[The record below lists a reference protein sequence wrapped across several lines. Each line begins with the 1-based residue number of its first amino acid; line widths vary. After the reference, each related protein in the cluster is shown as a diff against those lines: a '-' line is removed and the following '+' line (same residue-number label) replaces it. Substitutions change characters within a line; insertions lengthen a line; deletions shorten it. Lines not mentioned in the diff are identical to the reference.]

1 MNSFYS
7 QQAGCTVRWH
17 DLPGS
22 GDPVVFIHG
31 LGCAS
36 SYEYPRVVRDP
47 LFGAR
52 RAILIDLPGSG
63 YSDKPE
69 HYSYKTT
76 DQAHVV
82 AELIDH
88 LKLDSFWLYGHSM
101 GGSIAIETA
110 AREGA
115 DGVRTQFSRG
125 WGHVQPV
132 NRGAKRATV
141 SGSGLR
147 RHAQRRKN
155 GVGRVPAE
163 QCGLCRLARCI
174 QPGGRR

>member
-52 RAILIDLPGSG
+52 RAILIDCPAAATAINLSTTAI
-63 YSDKPE
+63 KPL
-69 HYSYKTT
+69 T
-76 DQAHVV
+76 
-82 AELIDH
+82 
-88 LKLDSFWLYGHSM
+88 
-101 GGSIAIETA
+101 
-110 AREGA
+110 R
-115 DGVRTQFSRG
+115 RTLWRS
-125 WGHVQPV
+125 
-132 NRGAKRATV
+132 
-141 SGSGLR
+141 
-147 RHAQRRKN
+147 
-155 GVGRVPAE
+155 
-163 QCGLCRLARCI
+163 
-174 QPGGRR
+174 